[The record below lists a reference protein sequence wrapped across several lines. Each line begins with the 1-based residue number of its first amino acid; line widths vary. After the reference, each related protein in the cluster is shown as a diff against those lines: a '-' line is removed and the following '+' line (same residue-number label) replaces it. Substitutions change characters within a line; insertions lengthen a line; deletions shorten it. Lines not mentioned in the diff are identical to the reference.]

1 MLERCGARI
10 IDADALVHRLLRAG
24 TEETRLVAE
33 RFGSE
38 MLAADG
44 AVNRRRLGEQVFA
57 DPVTRKD
64 LNAILHPAVHREE
77 EKLKAAQDHGGIVV
91 TDAALLVETGRY
103 KIYDR
108 LIVVTCDPDLRLTR
122 LLARDRDLT
131 AAAAHQRIAAQAP
144 VEEKIALAD
153 YIIETSG
160 SLGDTERR
168 TRAVYTLL
176 MEDLACKR
184 QGVELPVRRRRDS
197 GASS

>member
-10 IDADALVHRLLRAG
+10 IDADALVHRLLQAG
-24 TEETRLVAE
+24 TEESRLVAE

-57 DPVTRKD
+57 DPEARKD
-64 LNAILHPAVHREE
+64 LNAILHPAVRREE
-77 EKLKAAQDHGGIVV
+77 EKLKEAQDHAGIVV

-108 LIVVTCDPDLRLTR
+108 LIVVTCDPDLRLAR

-131 AAAAHQRIAAQAP
+131 AAAAHRRIAAQAP

-176 MEDLACKR
+176 MEDLACKQ
-184 QGVELPVRRRRDS
+184 QGTDLPIRRRPAG
-197 GASS
+197 GAST